1 MTVTIER
8 DDLFAYAMSEFLKNN
23 FGKSIELLGDVLD
36 KDPDHKLG
44 LVTRGTAHLKMNH
57 PEQAIADFSRAIA
70 IDPGYARALHL
81 RALAREAQGDSQGAL
96 EDLTKAIELKPDYG
110 AAYQSRAALFARLG
124 KEDYAAEDFQMVA
137 HLTNVNIE
145 AFANENN
152 VWRSNQLRVE
162 EMLESEMNR

>member
-1 MTVTIER
+1 MTATVER

-23 FGKSIELLGDVLD
+23 FGKSIALLNDVLD
-36 KDPDHKLG
+36 KDPGHKLG

-57 PEQAIADFSRAIA
+57 PEPAIEDFSRALA
-70 IDPGYARALHL
+70 VDPGYARALHL
-81 RALAREAQGDSQGAL
+81 RALAREAQGDREGAL
-96 EDLTKAIELKPDYG
+96 EDLNRAIELRPEYG
-110 AAYQSRAALFARLG
+110 AAYHSRAALFAKLG
-124 KEDYAAEDFQMVA
+124 KEDHAAEDLQMAA

-162 EMLESEMNR
+162 AMLESDLNR